1 MHSDSRLDY
10 LSQVLHHMKVSDNS
24 EQPGQGEESEPKPVV
39 ENASSADSQERLR
52 KVLADLELT
61 PEQTRDD
68 IAIRS
73 SRDQEL
79 LDDVPPHHG

>member
-1 MHSDSRLDY
+1 
-10 LSQVLHHMKVSDNS
+10 MKVSDNI
-24 EQPGQGEESEPKPVV
+24 EQPGQDMESEPNPVA
-39 ENASSADSQERLR
+39 ENAPSAESQERLR

-68 IAIRS
+68 IAIRV

-79 LDDVPPHHG
+79 MDDVPPHHG